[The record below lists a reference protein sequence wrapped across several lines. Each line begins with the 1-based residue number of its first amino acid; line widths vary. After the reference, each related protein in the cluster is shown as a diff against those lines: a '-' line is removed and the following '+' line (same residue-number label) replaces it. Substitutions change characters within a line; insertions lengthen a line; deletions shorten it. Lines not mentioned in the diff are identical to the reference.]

1 MVPQNNFCAPKIIN
15 LRQYGTYCGR
25 PRKTEPSQEKYQTSN
40 QRKRGIY
47 AVPDFELPLQRH
59 IPYLYL
65 SNGLKVKI
73 QDQDSDRA
81 QAQAQA
87 QAQSVSF
94 MRLIQ
99 GRTKQPN

>member
-1 MVPQNNFCAPKIIN
+1 
-15 LRQYGTYCGR
+15 
-25 PRKTEPSQEKYQTSN
+25 
-40 QRKRGIY
+40 
-47 AVPDFELPLQRH
+47 VPDFELPLQRH

-73 QDQDSDRA
+73 QDQDQDSDR
-81 QAQAQA
+81 AQAQA